1 MCKTSGL
8 LYSFSSC
15 TGMCNSCDNICGRTV
30 HRVRLTVFG
39 EMAEMSKGAYN
50 YLEREEIMAKF
61 LDSSLVICFSPASA
75 SHPGLQ
81 KK

>member
-1 MCKTSGL
+1 M
-8 LYSFSSC
+8 
-15 TGMCNSCDNICGRTV
+15 

-39 EMAEMSKGAYN
+39 EMAEMSKGVYN